1 MTDRYQQLKLQ
12 LASVPLP
19 HPTAPH
25 RNGSLCCC
33 CCCCC
38 CWMLFCSTAWT
49 CYSYIRVCCWD
60 EGTGYTRVADCDMRF
75 IVMLHRLLWKVL
87 NVVRYWSPSL
97 NGSHPHRTASNSS
110 PFVVAECMCSIDG
123 ENLFASYSY
132 VGTRVQ
138 DTRGLCCR
146 LSCEFR
152 STVDAKIILL
162 WKGISI
168 CAWCVEAQCIILGER
183 FIGLGG
189 SIIRFTLYPRH
200 LTFITW
206 VSQEQSC
213 PPPLFAWIDRS

>member
-1 MTDRYQQLKLQ
+1 MSTNTFTPPHLMTDRYQQLKLQ

-25 RNGSLCCC
+25 RNGSLC

-110 PFVVAECMCSIDG
+110 PFVVAECMCST
-123 ENLFASYSY
+123 ARTY
-132 VGTRVQ
+132 
-138 DTRGLCCR
+138 
-146 LSCEFR
+146 
-152 STVDAKIILL
+152 LL
-162 WKGISI
+162 VIVMLGREYRIHEG
-168 CAWCVEAQCIILGER
+168 CVAGC
-183 FIGLGG
+183 
-189 SIIRFTLYPRH
+189 H
-200 LTFITW
+200 
-206 VSQEQSC
+206 VSFDLQ
-213 PPPLFAWIDRS
+213 